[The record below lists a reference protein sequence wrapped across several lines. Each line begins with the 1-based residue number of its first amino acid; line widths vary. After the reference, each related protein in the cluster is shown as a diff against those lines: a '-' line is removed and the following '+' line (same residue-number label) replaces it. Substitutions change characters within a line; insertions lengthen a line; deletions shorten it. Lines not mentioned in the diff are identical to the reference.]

1 MDDTRSGGLLTWQL
15 REYPGGHT
23 DRRNLLLHAITVP
36 LFMAGTLGLLVAPFT
51 SIWLLAA
58 AVPAM
63 ILCLALQG
71 RGHRLEAR
79 EPAPFRGPLDAVA
92 RLSLEQWITFPRF
105 VLGGGFTRN
114 WRASAGQGRRG

>member
-1 MDDTRSGGLLTWQL
+1 MDDTRSGGLLAWQF

-23 DRRNLLLHAITVP
+23 DRRSLLLHAVTVP
-36 LFMAGTLGLLVAPFT
+36 LFMAGTLGLLVAPFS

-63 ILCLALQG
+63 ILSLALQG
-71 RGHRLEAR
+71 RAHRLEAR

-92 RLSLEQWITFPRF
+92 RLFLEQWITFPRF
-105 VLGGGFTRN
+105 VMGGGFTRN
-114 WRASAGQGRRG
+114 WRAAAGQEKRG